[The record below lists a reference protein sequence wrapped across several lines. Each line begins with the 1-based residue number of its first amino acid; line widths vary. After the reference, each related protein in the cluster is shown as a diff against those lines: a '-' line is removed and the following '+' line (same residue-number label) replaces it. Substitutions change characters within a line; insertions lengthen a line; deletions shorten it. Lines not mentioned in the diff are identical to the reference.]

1 MPSGQTHDRITLW
14 SLPGVVGLAYLLT
27 HQSKLTLI
35 VAGAFLFSG
44 LMYGPDLDIYSVQ
57 YKRWGKLRWI
67 WLPYQSYLKHRSQL
81 SHGFIIGTVLRML
94 YLLVFSFAIAIPGAA
109 IAQLLIGFD
118 WNWQQAVLKAVEIV
132 SQDYPREAI
141 ALFIGLELGAM
152 SHSISD
158 LLVSAFKRR
167 QRRKGSKKR

>member
-1 MPSGQTHDRITLW
+1 MPSGRTHDRITLW
-14 SLPGVVGLAYLLT
+14 SLPAIAGLTYLLT
-27 HQSKLTLI
+27 HQSQLTLI

-67 WLPYQSYLKHRSQL
+67 WIPYQSSLKHRSWL
-81 SHGFIIGTVLRML
+81 SHGAIVGTVLRML
-94 YLLVFSFAIAIPGAA
+94 YLLVFSFAIAIPTVA
-109 IAQLLIGFD
+109 IAQLIIGFE
-118 WNWQQAVLKAVEIV
+118 WNWQQAVIAAIALVRDRP
-132 SQDYPREAI
+132 QEAI

-158 LLVSAFKRR
+158 WLGSAFKRR
-167 QRRKGSKKR
+167 QKRKGSKKRQ